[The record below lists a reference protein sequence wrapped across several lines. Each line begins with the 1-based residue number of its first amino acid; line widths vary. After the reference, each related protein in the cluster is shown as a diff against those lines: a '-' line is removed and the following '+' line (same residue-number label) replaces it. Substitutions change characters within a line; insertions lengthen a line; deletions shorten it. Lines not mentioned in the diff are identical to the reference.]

1 MDRRIDFYHAPHS
14 RSGGTL
20 MLLEELD
27 ATYDLHL
34 LDLKAGE
41 QRQPAYLAIN
51 PMGKVPAIRHG
62 DSLVTEQV
70 AVFLYLAELYPEA
83 GLSPALGDPLRG
95 SYLRWMAFYAGCFEP
110 ALMDRALKREAA
122 PPSSSGYGDYDTMM
136 GVLIAQLAIG
146 PWFLGDRFT
155 AADVLWGNA
164 LSWTVAFKL
173 VPEHPVIT
181 AYLERFAERPSFAHC
196 RALDAELA
204 DKQDAV
210 RG

>member
-1 MDRRIDFYHAPHS
+1 MDRQIDFYHAPNT

-20 MLLEELD
+20 MLLEELE
-27 ATYDLHL
+27 ASYDLHL
-34 LDLKAGE
+34 LDIKAGE
-41 QRQPAYLAIN
+41 QRLPAYLAIN

-62 DSLVTEQV
+62 DVVVTEQV

-95 SYLRWMAFYAGCFEP
+95 GYLRWMAFYAGCFEP
-110 ALMDRALKREAA
+110 ALLDKALQRAA
-122 PPSSSGYGDYDTMM
+122 PPTSSAGYGDYETMM
-136 GVLIAQLAIG
+136 QTLIGQLSIG

-155 AADVLWGNA
+155 AADILWGNA
-164 LSWTVAFKL
+164 LAWTVAFKL
-173 VPEHPVIT
+173 VPEHPAIN
-181 AYLERFAERPSFAHC
+181 AYIERFAARPSYSHC

-204 DKQDAV
+204 EKQEAA